1 MQHSLYRSVLRVS
14 LLSTALVLVFDSGIV
29 SPLTK
34 HLSDGTVAYLAQSSA
49 GVFAQV
55 EPNELNTMTAELRI
69 REEDLNRRES
79 ALRDIEARTYDAG
92 TTDYSTYIL
101 SVVLFILTVLIL
113 MNYILDWRRVQL
125 TRA

>member
-34 HLSDGTVAYLAQSSA
+34 HLSDGTVAYLAQSSS

-55 EPNELNTMTAELRI
+55 APNELNTMTAELRV
-69 REEDLNRRES
+69 REEDLDRREA
-79 ALRDIEARTYDAG
+79 ALRDIEARTYDSG
-92 TTDYSTYIL
+92 TPDYSTYIL

-125 TRA
+125 MRA